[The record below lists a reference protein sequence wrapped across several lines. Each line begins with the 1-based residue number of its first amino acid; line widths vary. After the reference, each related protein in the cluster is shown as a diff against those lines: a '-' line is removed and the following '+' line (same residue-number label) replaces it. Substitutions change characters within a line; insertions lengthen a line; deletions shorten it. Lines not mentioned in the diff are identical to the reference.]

1 MFPFL
6 RRRVPEITVDELDD
20 LMAGGLVHV
29 VDVREDHE
37 FRAGHVHDAIH
48 VPLGELARR
57 VGSLPRDRRIAVICQ
72 SGNRSLAATDFL
84 LQRGFE
90 GAASVRGGTGAW
102 ARSGRPIERGSRR
115 VA

>member
-20 LMAGGLVHV
+20 LMTAGQVHV

-37 FRAGHVHDAIH
+37 FRAGHVRGAIP
-48 VPLGELARR
+48 VPLGELAHRH
-57 VGSLPRDRRIAVICQ
+57 GSLPRDRRIAVICQ
-72 SGNRSLAATDFL
+72 SGSRSLAVTEFL
-84 LQRGFE
+84 LTRGLD
-90 GAASVRGGTGAW
+90 GAASVRGGTSAW